1 MKLYTIPTWGVF
13 LLLGV
18 TALTSSLF
26 IDGQFSA
33 PTALQAPSPEK
44 RQVVAKAVTQTEV
57 SSPAPVA
64 KQRAIS
70 PLRVVQAPP
79 RPPVLTTVAFQ
90 SARPVTSSDC
100 STAGDQRK
108 KWWPRVPE
116 IADCIRA
123 THGHILQ
130 QAVKYGVPEKM
141 IIAIIIKESEGD
153 PKKVSSTGC
162 CVGLMQI
169 DQGAT
174 ARKYGLDPARLFEPR
189 ENILGGAK
197 VLADYSRR
205 AGSIETGLMWYFAG
219 PAGPMENAPD
229 YVARV
234 KKIMA
239 VI

>member
-1 MKLYTIPTWGVF
+1 MKLYTIPTWGVL

-18 TALTSSLF
+18 TALTSSLY
-26 IDGQFSA
+26 IDGQFSTPQA
-33 PTALQAPSPEK
+33 SSHEKEAVVAKVVTQVQAPSLASVV
-44 RQVVAKAVTQTEV
+44 RQRVTT
-57 SSPAPVA
+57 PV
-64 KQRAIS
+64 
-70 PLRVVQAPP
+70 PRVQVPP

-90 SARPVTSSDC
+90 PSHLVMGSDC
-100 STAGDQRK
+100 SIAGDQRK
-108 KWWPRVPE
+108 NWWPRVPE
-116 IADCIRA
+116 IAHCIRSKY
-123 THGHILQ
+123 GHSLQ
-130 QAVKYGVPEKM
+130 QAVNEYGLPEQM

-153 PKKVSSTGC
+153 PKKISSTGC

-169 DQGAT
+169 DRGTT
-174 ARKYGLDPARLFEPR
+174 AREYGLDPARLLEPH

-197 VLADYSRR
+197 VLAAYARR
-205 AGSIETGLMWYFAG
+205 AGSLDTGLMWYFAG